1 MDCAL
6 LDGTAIHFAESG
18 SADRPGLVFVNSLGT
33 DLRIW
38 DRVVA
43 RLGAAFRILR
53 YDFRGHGLSDIGHPP
68 YRIEDHVADLI
79 ALMERRGFHNATI
92 FGLSVGGQ
100 IALGLAV
107 QRPDLVRALILSDTA
122 HRIGTPESWNTR
134 IAAIERGGLES
145 IADALME
152 RWFSPGYR
160 RSQPAALALW
170 RNMLA
175 RTPAAGYV
183 GTCVALRESDLT
195 AAARSLKRRTL
206 CLCGAEDLSTPPE
219 LVQSLAALIPGAVFR
234 SIEGSGHLP
243 CIEDPARIAQEIEA
257 FAKES
262 AFA

>member
-18 SADRPGLVFVNSLGT
+18 SPDRPGLVFVNSLGT

-100 IALGLAV
+100 IALGLAA
-107 QRPDLVRALILSDTA
+107 QRPDLARALILSDTA

-134 IAAIERGGLES
+134 IAA
-145 IADALME
+145 
-152 RWFSPGYR
+152 
-160 RSQPAALALW
+160 
-170 RNMLA
+170 
-175 RTPAAGYV
+175 
-183 GTCVALRESDLT
+183 
-195 AAARSLKRRTL
+195 
-206 CLCGAEDLSTPPE
+206 
-219 LVQSLAALIPGAVFR
+219 
-234 SIEGSGHLP
+234 
-243 CIEDPARIAQEIEA
+243 
-257 FAKES
+257 
-262 AFA
+262 